1 MVITRQAG
9 KPNNNTTG
17 GVGDIYIDISTGQ
30 QYKCT
35 FAYRS
40 SGGDAQKNW
49 KPFDGDVVVD
59 VAPVLEIPEINVGIA
74 ETGDVVKPEI
84 LTKTLH
90 VPEEEKAQVTEEVKE
105 EPKPVETTNRTRYS
119 DYSKQNKQNKR

>member
-49 KPFDGDVVVD
+49 KPFDGHVGVD
-59 VAPVLEIPEINVGIA
+59 VAPVLEVPEIN
-74 ETGDVVKPEI
+74 VVKPEI

-119 DYSKQNKQNKR
+119 DYSKQNRQNKR